1 MPRGR
6 PKKPKQEDQDSAILR
21 LTIRFSKEDETQRM
35 VYDYLKELPYGR
47 KTDAIVK
54 AICDRA
60 TSYHFIKDE
69 LGKNK
74 KELQDF
80 IREEIQRSIP
90 QIVSLII
97 AEISSKNLSISQTV
111 PQNPVV
117 KEKEDPAMDDAML
130 ALSLANMFD

>member
-54 AICDRA
+54 AIWDRA

-74 KELQDF
+74 KELQDY